1 MRRADRSRLNRRIRL
16 ATVPAPDRQTRRAT
30 PRRGFAIP
38 QEELM
43 KRTLLAL
50 ALLLLPA
57 VALADDLDKYI
68 ELMRSDLRTGKTA
81 VMTEYMKLSDADGA
95 KFWPLQ
101 REYET
106 ELAKIEDQRI
116 AMIKDYA
123 ANYASLTDQ
132 KASDEDGLQ
141 ALEPARG
148 AAQEILGQDREDRVA
163 EGGRAFRAG
172 RGLHAGARGR
182 QGAGRSADHAVTRE
196 PIERGGCT

>member
-1 MRRADRSRLNRRIRL
+1 
-16 ATVPAPDRQTRRAT
+16 
-30 PRRGFAIP
+30 
-38 QEELM
+38 M

-132 KASDEDGLQ
+132 KASELMKTAFKLSNQRAALLKKYSDKIAKTVSPKVGARFAQVEGFMQ
-141 ALEPARG
+141 ALVDVKVRG
-148 AAQEILGQDREDRVA
+148 EV
-163 EGGRAFRAG
+163 
-172 RGLHAGARGR
+172 
-182 QGAGRSADHAVTRE
+182 
-196 PIERGGCT
+196 PITQ